1 MKGTRSLD
9 MLALLLAAAAF
20 FVGAFALAKLRSGT
34 GAGLAWMAVAAALGY
49 AAFRLNKK
57 VKQLSVASRF
67 QLPADFRS
75 PFIVYASSGRLVRLI
90 IGAVFFGAPAYPIYH
105 DKPIVGVL
113 LGVFG
118 IFFVVAIA
126 MELRGRGEPT
136 LRVDETGIRARYFG
150 LIPWGDIDRA
160 FMQVREHRGVKM
172 HSLALALGEPEK
184 YFKRLHPVM
193 RWLRRLNPPVSR
205 DQIAIPID
213 YLSHTPA
220 HIEAAVNHLR
230 GRFAAGIGVTLISG
244 DLSIDT
250 RMAQMDK
257 LMKGI
262 RPEDAIAKAEATMK
276 EVERLNNELQQ
287 EMKENRDKARASLFW
302 SSAMLALLAVGSVA
316 LWWLSKR

>member
-1 MKGTRSLD
+1 
-9 MLALLLAAAAF
+9 
-20 FVGAFALAKLRSGT
+20 
-34 GAGLAWMAVAAALGY
+34 
-49 AAFRLNKK
+49 
-57 VKQLSVASRF
+57 
-67 QLPADFRS
+67 
-75 PFIVYASSGRLVRLI
+75 
-90 IGAVFFGAPAYPIYH
+90 
-105 DKPIVGVL
+105 
-113 LGVFG
+113 
-118 IFFVVAIA
+118 
-126 MELRGRGEPT
+126 
-136 LRVDETGIRARYFG
+136 
-150 LIPWGDIDRA
+150 
-160 FMQVREHRGVKM
+160 
-172 HSLALALGEPEK
+172 
-184 YFKRLHPVM
+184 M

-262 RPEDAIAKAEATMK
+262 RPEDGIAKAEATMK